1 MYKSPHMD
9 LDAID
14 QLLETEKNNNK
25 TESWNK
31 LNKTIKIQKL
41 HGFAEK
47 YGREEGLPVKEVRN
61 LKMFFVECLEKNKL
75 LKTKDVIYDRDS
87 HEITSIPALS
97 FNSEKKNFTLRNM
110 DTKRVSTL
118 KSLTPKRI
126 SEEDPETTTHFVHS
140 DK

>member
-1 MYKSPHMD
+1 MYKSPHME

-31 LNKTIKIQKL
+31 LNKTVKIQKL

-47 YGREEGLPVKEVRN
+47 YGREQGLPVKEVRN
-61 LKMFFVECLEKNKL
+61 LKTFFVDCVEKKKL
-75 LKTKDVIYDRDS
+75 LKTKEVIYDRDT
-87 HEITSIPALS
+87 HEITGIPALS

-110 DTKRVSTL
+110 DAKRVSTL
-118 KSLTPKRI
+118 KSLTPKRMLAL
-126 SEEDPETTTHFVHS
+126 EEEPASIDPSV
-140 DK
+140 